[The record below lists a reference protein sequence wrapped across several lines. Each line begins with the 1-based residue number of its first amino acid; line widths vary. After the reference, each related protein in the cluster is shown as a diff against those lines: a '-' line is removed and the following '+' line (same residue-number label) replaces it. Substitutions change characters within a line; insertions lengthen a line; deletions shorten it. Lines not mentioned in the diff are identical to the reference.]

1 MADRA
6 TTAGFAI
13 AVLAFLVYVSGA
25 LPAVVPLAELARYRG
40 MAVGR
45 FIAATGAPQG
55 WAWLRLPGYGDALN
69 LGAAAQLV
77 VLAAAASGLLA
88 APG

>member
-25 LPAVVPLAELARYRG
+25 VPAVVPLAELPRYRG
-40 MAVGR
+40 MAVG
-45 FIAATGAPQG
+45 
-55 WAWLRLPGYGDALN
+55 
-69 LGAAAQLV
+69 
-77 VLAAAASGLLA
+77 
-88 APG
+88 